1 MNTEGKNGRNSAA
14 KTFRQAPADCEGAD
28 AVCLGPLG
36 VWVCTVPD
44 CIQHP

>member
-1 MNTEGKNGRNSAA
+1 MNTKKNVRNFAA
-14 KTFRQAPADCEGAD
+14 KTLRQAPTVCEGVD
-28 AVCLGPLG
+28 TVCLGPLG